1 MENEVKPGSL
11 KKAGIAL
18 STVQPHTPPPAG
30 TQGTRMGY
38 ILLKGFGKVW
48 ALGPHR
54 RRGNIICLGNGL
66 WLPINVKAF
75 HSGHFLCPLPSSLV
89 LSYS

>member
-1 MENEVKPGSL
+1 MENEVKPGSP

-18 STVQPHTPPPAG
+18 STVQPHTPPAAG

-48 ALGPHR
+48 SLGPHR

-75 HSGHFLCPLPSSLV
+75 HSGRFLCPLPSSLF